1 MAEKQIKKNT
11 TKKSRKNLSTI
22 DPIYRKF
29 SKNVVR
35 TLMSTDF
42 YEYFMDAIASS
53 KRQMQ
58 FSNKKVEKIID
69 LRWIEAL
76 EASLDPFQNIITNP
90 RNIIREEEI
99 IVNVAHAKKG
109 GSDVVRHLAQHS
121 SYVEDF
127 NYETG
132 DVRPSKL
139 MQKIRDDSSVLYENR
154 IVYTTLEA
162 AYRFVTIRYDALMAN
177 MSEEMG
183 AKLKMETDIQFAK
196 ENVHFDMFMHIK
208 ENDDPLTTDAKNR
221 ETFERIARI
230 QRLLAYYM
238 SMPAAQMWSR
248 EQRVR
253 CVINKTNVL
262 KKHPDYKKI
271 VALYEFLR
279 LYDEVGYVI
288 KIKEQSP
295 EINETFEND
304 IYHNL
309 MFNYIILKGYLED
322 EEDRE
327 IPVKGKN
334 RKRTLK
340 PKFIHQIIEEIVED
354 YNLPDVEVRKI
365 LIEELTKEQLKY
377 EEEQER
383 QHIIEET
390 ERARKK
396 AEEELM
402 LEKARK
408 KAEAKRQ
415 REAELKRRREEKEAF
430 ETKKKQE
437 KLLQM
442 AEDRRRT
449 KPILD
454 EYENFMS
461 NLLEKAV
468 LRKQIQEEID
478 KRQPQQDYEDFVRLI
493 EEEEQRKFEEQ
504 ERLAR
509 ERYEAKQRKAEEKR
523 LQLQQQRLEEKRR
536 QMEADALVV
545 APIREEL
552 AAFMQFC
559 KLQIEKRGYGVP
571 AEDQSE
577 GDNSPQQ

>member
-11 TKKSRKNLSTI
+11 TKKSKKNLSTI

-76 EASLDPFQNIITNP
+76 EASLDSFQNIITNP

-121 SYVEDF
+121 SFVEDF

-253 CVINKTNVL
+253 GVINKTNVL

-430 ETKKKQE
+430 ETKKKRE

-552 AAFMQFC
+552 AAFMQLC

>member
-1 MAEKQIKKNT
+1 MVEKQIKKNT

-162 AYRFVTIRYDALMAN
+162 AYHFVTIRYDALMAN

-253 CVINKTNVL
+253 GVINKTNVL

-288 KIKEQSP
+288 KIKEQNP

-461 NLLEKAV
+461 NLLEKTV
-468 LRKQIQEEID
+468 LRRQIQEEID

>member
-11 TKKSRKNLSTI
+11 TKKSKKNLSTI

-76 EASLDPFQNIITNP
+76 EASLDSFQNIITNP

-121 SYVEDF
+121 SFVEDF

-253 CVINKTNVL
+253 GVINKTNVL

-461 NLLEKAV
+461 NLLEKSV

>member
-11 TKKSRKNLSTI
+11 TKKSKKNLSTI

-76 EASLDPFQNIITNP
+76 EASLDSFQNIITNP

-121 SYVEDF
+121 SFVEDF

-253 CVINKTNVL
+253 GVINKTNVL

-454 EYENFMS
+454 EYESFMS
-461 NLLEKAV
+461 NLLEKSV

>member
-162 AYRFVTIRYDALMAN
+162 AYHFVTIRYDALMAN

-253 CVINKTNVL
+253 GVINKTNVL

-288 KIKEQSP
+288 KIKEQNP

-461 NLLEKAV
+461 NLLEKTV
-468 LRKQIQEEID
+468 LRRQIQEEID